1 MQAWVDSPEI
11 DAPPIQMVEIP
22 RKQFQGGFISA
33 TKVRGFL
40 AEGDF
45 AAIKHYVPECTYQF
59 LINQYE
65 KVTA

>member
-1 MQAWVDSPEI
+1 MRRPSKWWNF
-11 DAPPIQMVEIP
+11 P

>member
-1 MQAWVDSPEI
+1 
-11 DAPPIQMVEIP
+11 PPIQMVEIP